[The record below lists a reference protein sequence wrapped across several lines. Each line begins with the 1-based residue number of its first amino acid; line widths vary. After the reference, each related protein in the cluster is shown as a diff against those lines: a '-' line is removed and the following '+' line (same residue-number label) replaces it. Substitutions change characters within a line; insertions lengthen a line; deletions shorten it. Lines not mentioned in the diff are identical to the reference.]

1 MGFNYIYSATL
12 NTNSGIR
19 TSSHFDCFC
28 FPLCCVLL
36 GSREVGVVVKDVD
49 LRSGEVFVNLNEEL
63 LLKRKS
69 AAEDVFQAQE
79 VMGTLEAGAAEKPQK
94 KPAVLGI
101 SKYASMLPEKVS

>member
-1 MGFNYIYSATL
+1 MCEFG
-12 NTNSGIR
+12 
-19 TSSHFDCFC
+19 HE
-28 FPLCCVLL
+28 
-36 GSREVGVVVKDVD
+36 REVGVVVKDVD

-101 SKYASMLPEKVS
+101 SKYASMLPEKLQSTQIGHEICPSWRRSYGGE